1 MNKKILVYG
10 KKFLFLF
17 FIYIL
22 LFSVFS
28 LTSNHL
34 KTEELNAVVEL
45 YEEMNEVKND
55 LKSNFYVHKILK
67 YVNKDFV
74 VEELHRDTLLYS
86 IEINNKL
93 LGLLNIYNR
102 TQLENFINNCNLD
115 FEKFV
120 GLETPIKL
128 FEEYKRFIKLNSLDI
143 DDLVEFQKN
152 FDTIVVN
159 EYNYIQSF
167 TRTRNLKISIVI
179 FSYLFIGFVWCYKSE
194 KSKKGVRKNET

>member
-1 MNKKILVYG
+1 M
-10 KKFLFLF
+10 FLF

-55 LKSNFYVHKILK
+55 LKSKFYVHKILK

-93 LGLLNIYNR
+93 LGLLNLYNR

-115 FEKFV
+115 FDKFV

-143 DDLVEFQKN
+143 DDLAEFQKN

-179 FSYLFIGFVWCYKSE
+179 FSYLFIGFIWCYKSE
-194 KSKKGVRKNET
+194 KSKKRSEKK

>member
-194 KSKKGVRKNET
+194 KSKKRSEKK